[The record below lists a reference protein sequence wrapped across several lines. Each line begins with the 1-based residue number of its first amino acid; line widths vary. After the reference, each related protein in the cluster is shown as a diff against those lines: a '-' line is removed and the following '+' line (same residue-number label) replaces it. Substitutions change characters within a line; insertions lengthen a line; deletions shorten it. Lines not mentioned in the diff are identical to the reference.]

1 MCRIRKDG
9 DGRKGEGGLVF
20 FGVINNTV
28 DDALIGHH
36 DTGNKFCGNFP
47 TSSLN
52 MFIFTS

>member
-20 FGVINNTV
+20 FGVINNAV

-47 TSSLN
+47 TNSLN